1 MPWIADSP
9 GGVYRDHA
17 LSSEIRMDAYADSV
31 VMQFLRPEPNYGAKR
46 GQSVTITR
54 MGKLS
59 RAGKVSDIDRL
70 PVVRPAVTTHSV
82 TVSEWGNKIE
92 LTEFETDLTHFEL
105 EDRNK
110 DSLREQKTITMDYMG
125 ATALKTTLVK
135 FTPKVASQ
143 TFTTTGSPTAGAADR
158 NLNVSDVEV
167 IRDYMRQ
174 TLKAP
179 PFRDGRYAAL
189 VSTRAARGIKRDP
202 TYAQRMDYRQSKA
215 FIKSYVYS
223 FEDVDFYETNN
234 EDALADLAG
243 TSTVLGEALFLG
255 GDPGFTAVVRD
266 PELRVSPKTVD
277 LGRIWEIGWVG
288 TLEAGLSY
296 ALASNA
302 RVIHVTS
309 A

>member
-1 MPWIADSP
+1 MWLADSP
-9 GGVYRDHA
+9 SGVYRDHA
-17 LSSEIRMDAYADSV
+17 LQSKIQMDAYADAV
-31 VMQFLRPEPNYGAKR
+31 VLPFLRTEPNYGRKR

-59 RAGKVSDIDRL
+59 RAGTVSDQDRL
-70 PVVRPAVTTHSV
+70 PVVRPAVTTHAV
-82 TVSEWGNKIE
+82 TVKEWGNKME

-105 EDRNK
+105 EASLKEN
-110 DSLREQKTITMDYMG
+110 LREQISITMDFMA

-135 FTPKVASQ
+135 YVPTVAAQ
-143 TFTTTGSPTAGAADR
+143 TFTTNGTPSGTADR

-179 PFRDGRYAAL
+179 PYGDGRYAAI

-202 TYAQRMDYRQSKA
+202 TYQQRMDYRQPKA
-215 FIKSYVYS
+215 FIKSYVFS

-234 EDALADLAG
+234 DEAIDDSPGA
-243 TSTVLGEALFLG
+243 SQTVLGEAIFCG
-255 GDPGFTAVVRD
+255 GDPGFTAIIRD
-266 PELRVSPKTVD
+266 PELRVSPKVID

-288 TLEAGLSY
+288 TIEAGLSY
-296 ALASNA
+296 VLASNS
-302 RVIHVTS
+302 RVVHVTS
-309 A
+309 T